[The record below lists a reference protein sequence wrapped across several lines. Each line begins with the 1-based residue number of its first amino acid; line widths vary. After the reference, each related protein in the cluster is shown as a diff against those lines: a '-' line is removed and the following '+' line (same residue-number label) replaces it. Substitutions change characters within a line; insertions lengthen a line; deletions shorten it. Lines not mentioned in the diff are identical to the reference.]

1 LFLFLVGWGGISS
14 CFVVVA
20 FVWVFLMDGMKV
32 AEDVMESTVF
42 AQDSFTNEAPVAVA
56 KPVGLARRNGD
67 LRWAPVTT
75 RSHLG

>member
-1 LFLFLVGWGGISS
+1 
-14 CFVVVA
+14 
-20 FVWVFLMDGMKV
+20 MDGMKV